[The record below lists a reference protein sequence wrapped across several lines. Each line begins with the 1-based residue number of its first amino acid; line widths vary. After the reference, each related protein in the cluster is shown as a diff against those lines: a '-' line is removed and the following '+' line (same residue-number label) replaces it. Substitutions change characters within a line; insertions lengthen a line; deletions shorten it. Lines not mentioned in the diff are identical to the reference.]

1 MSSIAAGWGK
11 LRLVTKDEVRQ
22 VLDGIPE
29 DVPVLIDEAY
39 HHFVDD
45 PSYATSV
52 PYVVDIFAAGS
63 WRSLPGRTRP
73 ALRSVSGCPS

>member
-1 MSSIAAGWGK
+1 VVK
-11 LRLVTKDEVRQ
+11 Q
-22 VLDGIPE
+22 FLDVAPE

-52 PYVVDIFAAGS
+52 PYV
-63 WRSLPGRTRP
+63 
-73 ALRSVSGCPS
+73 